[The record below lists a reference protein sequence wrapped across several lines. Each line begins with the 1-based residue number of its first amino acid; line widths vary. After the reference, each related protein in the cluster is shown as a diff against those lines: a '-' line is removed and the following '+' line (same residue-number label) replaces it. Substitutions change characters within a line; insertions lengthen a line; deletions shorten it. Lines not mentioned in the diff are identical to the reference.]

1 MYVLEKFLL
10 CEYFLLFSTLNC
22 SKLKTFALEKK
33 KGTLC
38 IFGEEEKDIH

>member
-22 SKLKTFALEKK
+22 SKLKTFALEKN
-33 KGTLC
+33 GTLC